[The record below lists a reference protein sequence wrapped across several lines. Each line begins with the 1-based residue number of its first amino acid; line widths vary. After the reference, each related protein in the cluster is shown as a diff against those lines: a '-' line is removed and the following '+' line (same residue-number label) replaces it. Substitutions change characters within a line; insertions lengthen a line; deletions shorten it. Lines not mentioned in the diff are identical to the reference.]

1 MMTFLP
7 RVLLALLLQA
17 LLFAPILT
25 ATEPPPASRE
35 ALSIPDKPGLY
46 QRVLTR
52 PAARL
57 LAAPAGG
64 ALEGPELPPL
74 SVLYV
79 YGRQRAPVPGQ
90 AKDWVE
96 VGSAA
101 AGKPLGWLEADQVI
115 DWHQTLTL
123 AFTRTSNRD
132 PALFFRDHDRLAT
145 LLDGEDL
152 VPTLDRLRAAI
163 QSGRLP
169 GDFPV
174 IAKEPDTYIDPNR
187 QFYLLPIL
195 AFEPVYMQSGHETM
209 LLKVAAV
216 TLQAGEQDLLRNA
229 ETAGSATAAKAAV
242 GKAPGKTPKPSPA
255 GYRAGVVFVIDSTS
269 SMRPY
274 IDRTRAA
281 VRRIYDKLRVST
293 LGNRLSFGLV
303 AFRDNVDAA
312 PGLDYVSRVVATLA
326 DGQDPAT
333 FQAKVAD
340 VQEAR
345 VSSKGFN
352 EDAFA
357 GIQDALERIDW
368 SGFDARYIV
377 LITDAGARDAK
388 DPLGRTG
395 LSAERL
401 RLLAQEKDQSGGG
414 GKIAI
419 AVLHLLTRE
428 GRQTHEGATR
438 QYRELS
444 RWGDAGDLYFPVADG
459 AVEAFGTQVDT
470 LADALLAQLES
481 AAAGRL
487 IEIPADPRADP
498 MVRKAALVGR
508 AMQLA
513 YLGRETGSRAPRLI
527 EAWVTDRDL
536 MDPSQKTL
544 EVRVMISKNQLS
556 NLQETLEAIFA
567 AGERTQMSAKDFFDQ
582 LRGAAAALARDP
594 DKVNQVQV
602 KRLAD
607 VGLVGAWLDGL
618 PYTSQIMNLTQERW
632 IARSYAEQ
640 QEVLDV
646 IEEKIKLY
654 RKVHDETDRW
664 IGLSP
669 EAPPGEAVTTLPL
682 DSLP

>member
-1 MMTFLP
+1 MPRFLS
-7 RVLLALLLQA
+7 ALLGLS
-17 LLFAPILT
+17 LLFALALAMAEPSAPI
-25 ATEPPPASRE
+25 RE
-35 ALSIPDKPGLY
+35 ALSIRDKPGLF

-52 PAARL
+52 PGAHL
-57 LAAPAGG
+57 LTAPGG
-64 ALEGPELPPL
+64 GVLKGPELTSL
-74 SVLYV
+74 TVLYV
-79 YGRQRAPVPGQ
+79 YGRQSAQG
-90 AKDWVE
+90 KDWVE
-96 VGSAA
+96 VGTAA
-101 AGKPLGWLEADQVI
+101 AGQVKGWMEAAQAI

-132 PALFFRDHDRLAT
+132 PALFFRDHDRLAG
-145 LLDGEDL
+145 LLEAADL
-152 VPTLDRLRAAI
+152 VPTVDRLRAEI

-169 GDFPV
+169 ADFPI

-195 AFEPVYMQSGHETM
+195 SFEPVYMQSGHEAT

-216 TLQAGEQDLLRNA
+216 TLQAGDQELL
-229 ETAGSATAAKAAV
+229 TQGTLATSTGDQSGLKKVTQPPRGPA
-242 GKAPGKTPKPSPA
+242 TPPTP
-255 GYRAGVVFVIDSTS
+255 GYRAGVVFVIDTTI
-269 SMRPY
+269 SMGPY

-281 VRRIYDKLRVST
+281 VRRIYDRLRGSP

-303 AFRDNVDAA
+303 AYRSNVEAT

-333 FQAKVAD
+333 FLAKVAG
-340 VQEAR
+340 VEEAK
-345 VSSKGFN
+345 VSSKVFD

-357 GIQDALERIDW
+357 GVQDGLERIDW
-368 SGFDARYIV
+368 SGFDARYLV
-377 LITDAGARDAK
+377 LITDAGALDAK

-401 RLLAQEKDQSGGG
+401 RLMAQEKDQSGGG

-419 AVLHLLTRE
+419 AVLHLLTRA
-428 GRQTHEGATR
+428 GLKNHEQAAR

-444 RWGDAGDLYFPVADG
+444 RWGDAGDLYFPVPG
-459 AVEAFGTQVDT
+459 GTVEAFGTQVDV
-470 LADALLAQLES
+470 LGDALLRQLES
-481 AAAGRL
+481 TAADRP
-487 IEIPADPRADP
+487 IEVPEGPKADPIA
-498 MVRKAALVGR
+498 RKTALVGR

-527 EAWVTDRDL
+527 EAWVSDRDL
-536 MDPSQKTL
+536 RNPSQKSL

-556 NLQETLEAIFA
+556 NLQETLQAIFT
-567 AGERTQMSAKDFFDQ
+567 AGERTQMSAKSFFDQ
-582 LRGAAAALARDP
+582 LRAAAAALARDP
-594 DKVNQVQV
+594 DKINQVQV

-632 IARSYAEQ
+632 LARSYAEQ

-646 IEEKIKLY
+646 IEEKIRIY

-664 IGLSP
+664 ISLNPGS
-669 EAPPGEAVTTLPL
+669 PPGESVTTMPL

>member
-1 MMTFLP
+1 MRSFLT
-7 RVLLALLLQA
+7 RVLPVAAALALLCGPA
-17 LLFAPILT
+17 VT
-25 ATEPPPASRE
+25 APPAATADRT

-52 PAARL
+52 PDARL
-57 LAAPAGG
+57 LTLPGGAAAPGP
-64 ALEGPELPPL
+64 ALPAL

-79 YGRQRAPVPGQ
+79 FDRRAVQG
-90 AKDWVE
+90 KDWIE
-96 VGSAA
+96 VGAA
-101 AGKPLGWLEADQVI
+101 ADAAQGWIAAAQAI
-115 DWHQTLTL
+115 DWRQTLTL

-132 PALFFRDHDRLAT
+132 PALFFRDHDRLT
-145 LLDGEDL
+145 HLLEAEDL
-152 VPTLDRLRAAI
+152 VPQVDRLRAEVKT
-163 QSGRLP
+163 GRFP
-169 GDFPV
+169 ADFPV
-174 IAKEPDTYIDPNR
+174 IAKEPDTYIDPNE

-195 AFEPVYMQSGHETM
+195 AFEPVYLQSGHETM

-216 TLQAGEQDLLRNA
+216 TLQAGEQDLLGTD
-229 ETAGSATAAKAAV
+229 TAVK
-242 GKAPGKTPKPSPA
+242 PTPKPAGKPETKPTGKPSASRPA
-255 GYRAGVVFVIDSTS
+255 GYRAGVVFVIDTPTS
-269 SMRPY
+269 MGPY
-274 IDRTRAA
+274 LDRTRAA
-281 VRRIYDKLRVST
+281 VRRIYDKLRGST
-293 LGNRLSFGLV
+293 LGERLSFGLV
-303 AFRDNVDAA
+303 AFRDNVEAA
-312 PGLDYVSRVVATLA
+312 PGLEYVSQVAASLE
-326 DGQDPAT
+326 DGRDPAT
-333 FQAKVAD
+333 FQAKVAG
-340 VQEAR
+340 VKEAI

-352 EDAFA
+352 EDAYA

-377 LITDAGARDAK
+377 LITDAGARDAN

-444 RWGDAGDLYFPVADG
+444 RWGDAGDLYFPVEGG

-470 LADALLAQLES
+470 LADALLRQLES
-481 AAAGRL
+481 ASSGRL
-487 IEIPADPRADP
+487 IEVPEGPKVDPLE
-498 MVRKAALVGR
+498 RKTALVGR

-536 MDPSQKTL
+536 IDPTQKTL
-544 EVRVMISKNQLS
+544 EVRVMLTKNQLS
-556 NLQETLEAIFA
+556 NLQETLEAILA
-567 AGERTQMSAKDFFDQ
+567 AGERTLMNAKDFFDQ

-618 PYTSQIMNLTQERW
+618 PYTSQIMNLTPERW
-632 IARSYAEQ
+632 LARSYAEQ

-646 IEEKIKLY
+646 IEEKIRLY

-664 IGLSP
+664 INLAP
-669 EAPPGEAVTTLPL
+669 AAPPGEAVTTMPL

>member
-1 MMTFLP
+1 MRSSLHRLLP
-7 RVLLALLLQA
+7 VAAALAVLCGSAVTA
-17 LLFAPILT
+17 APAAT
-25 ATEPPPASRE
+25 ADRT
-35 ALSIPDKPGLY
+35 ALSIADKPGLY

-52 PAARL
+52 PDARL
-57 LAAPAGG
+57 LRLPGGAAAP
-64 ALEGPELPPL
+64 GPVLPAL

-79 YGRQRAPVPGQ
+79 FDRRAVQG
-90 AKDWVE
+90 KDWIE
-96 VGSAA
+96 VGAA
-101 AGKPLGWLEADQVI
+101 ADAAQGWIAAAQAI
-115 DWHQTLTL
+115 DWRQTLTL

-132 PALFFRDHDRLAT
+132 PALFFRDHDRLT
-145 LLDGEDL
+145 HLLEAEDL
-152 VPTLDRLRAAI
+152 VPQVDRLRAAVKTE
-163 QSGRLP
+163 RFP
-169 GDFPV
+169 ADFPV
-174 IAKEPDTYIDPNR
+174 IAKEPDTYIDPNE

-195 AFEPVYMQSGHETM
+195 AFEPVYLQSGHETM

-216 TLQAGEQDLLRNA
+216 TLQAGEQDLLG
-229 ETAGSATAAKAAV
+229 TDTAAR
-242 GKAPGKTPKPSPA
+242 PTPNPATPPASRPA
-255 GYRAGVVFVIDSTS
+255 GYRAAVVFVIDSTT
-269 SMRPY
+269 SMGPY
-274 IDRTRAA
+274 IDRTRTA
-281 VRRIYDKLRVST
+281 VRRIYDKLRGST
-293 LGNRLSFGLV
+293 LGQRLSFGLI
-303 AFRDNVDAA
+303 AFRDNVEAA
-312 PGLDYVSRVVATLA
+312 PGLEYVSRVAATLE
-326 DGQDPAT
+326 DGRDPAT
-333 FQAKVAD
+333 FQAKVAG
-340 VQEAR
+340 VKEAT

-352 EDAFA
+352 EDAYA

-377 LITDAGARDAK
+377 LITDAGARDAN

-444 RWGDAGDLYFPVADG
+444 RWGDAGDLYFPVEGG

-470 LADALLAQLES
+470 LADALLRQLES
-481 AAAGRL
+481 ASSGRL
-487 IEIPADPRADP
+487 IEVPEGPTVDPLE
-498 MVRKAALVGR
+498 RKAALVGR

-536 MDPSQKTL
+536 IDPTQKTL
-544 EVRVMISKNQLS
+544 EVRVMLTKNQLS
-556 NLQETLEAIFA
+556 NLQETLAAILA
-567 AGERTQMSAKDFFDQ
+567 AGQRTYMNAKDFFDQ

-618 PYTSQIMNLTQERW
+618 PYTSQIMNLTPERW
-632 IARSYAEQ
+632 LARSYAEQ

-646 IEEKIKLY
+646 IEEKIMLY

-664 IGLSP
+664 INLAP
-669 EAPPGEAVTTLPL
+669 AAPPGEAVTTLPL